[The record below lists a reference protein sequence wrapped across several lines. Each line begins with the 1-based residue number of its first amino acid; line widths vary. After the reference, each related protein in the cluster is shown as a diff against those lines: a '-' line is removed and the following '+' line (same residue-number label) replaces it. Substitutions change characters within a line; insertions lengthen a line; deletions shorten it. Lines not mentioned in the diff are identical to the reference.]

1 MTRFERA
8 EELIIIALD
17 VLVFTLK
24 GTKKFRGTLRKKI
37 SDPK

>member
-1 MTRFERA
+1 MTKYERL
-8 EELIIIALD
+8 EELFIIALD